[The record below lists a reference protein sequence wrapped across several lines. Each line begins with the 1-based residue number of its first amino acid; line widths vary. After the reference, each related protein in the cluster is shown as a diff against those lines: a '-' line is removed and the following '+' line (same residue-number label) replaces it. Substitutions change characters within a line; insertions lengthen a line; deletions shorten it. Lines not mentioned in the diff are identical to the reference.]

1 MVGGQR
7 HTAQKGGSMG
17 RMKRSLRALF
27 GTISPPCPVLR
38 AASLLEA
45 IVAAVVLLLVFT
57 ATMELLPRFTLRND
71 DALLVAEAEYR
82 VDRAFDTYAS
92 GVWPQGEYIEHYDWG
107 TVSIRL
113 EPYRKYGDLQL
124 VTITAHIEGSSKRII
139 HKEVIQWLG

>member
-1 MVGGQR
+1 
-7 HTAQKGGSMG
+7 MG
-17 RMKRSLRALF
+17 RMKRSLRALL
-27 GTISPPCPVLR
+27 GTISPPCTVLR

-92 GVWPQGEYIEHYDWG
+92 GVWPRMRMGMVMPWLR
-107 TVSIRL
+107 SSRASSRL
-113 EPYRKYGDLQL
+113 D
-124 VTITAHIEGSSKRII
+124 TAR
-139 HKEVIQWLG
+139 